1 MDKRLIK
8 KIAEGINNGE
18 KVDSTIETKKHIETV
33 KEYCKNFAL
42 ELIVRSMNHDKS
54 KLGDIEKPLFDEYTP
69 KLKNST
75 YGSEEYKKF
84 LEELKPAL
92 NHHYENNSHHPEHY
106 SNGIQGMDLFDLVE
120 MFFDWKAASKRH
132 EDGNLLKSID
142 INKERFNMSDDLV
155 AIFKNTENRIIE
167 KNK

>member
-8 KIAEGINNGE
+8 KIAEEINNGE

-33 KEYCKNFAL
+33 IGYCKNFAL
-42 ELIVRSMNHDKS
+42 ELIERVVNHDKS

-75 YGSEEYKKF
+75 YGSKEYKKF

-106 SNGIQGMDLFDLVE
+106 DNGIQGMDLFDLVE

-142 INKERFNMSDDLV
+142 INKDRFNMSDDLV
-155 AIFKNTENRIIE
+155 AIFKNTENRME
-167 KNK
+167 KKNK

>member
-8 KIAEGINNGE
+8 KIAEEIHNGE
-18 KVDSTIETKKHIETV
+18 KVDSTIETKKHIDTV

-42 ELIVRSMNHDKS
+42 ELITRTMNHDKS

-92 NHHYENNSHHPEHY
+92 DHHYENNSHHPEHY
-106 SNGIQGMDLFDLVE
+106 DNGIQGMDLFDLVE

-142 INKERFNMSDDLV
+142 INKDRFNMSDDLV
-155 AIFKNTENRIIE
+155 AIFKNTENRMKE